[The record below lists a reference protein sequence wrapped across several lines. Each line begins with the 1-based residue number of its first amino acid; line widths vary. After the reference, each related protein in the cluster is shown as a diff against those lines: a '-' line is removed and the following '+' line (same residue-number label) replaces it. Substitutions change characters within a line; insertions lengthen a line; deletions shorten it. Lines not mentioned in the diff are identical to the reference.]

1 VHRFLVLLVCA
12 AGLSPIAARAQSS
25 DIAPIRIPSGTILSF
40 YVQTRLKAAAG
51 DALDALPKGTVLR
64 VKMLDAIDSAV
75 NHDGTPFH
83 GVLASSIASGDQVVV
98 HADAEVRGLLALL
111 RSASHPEGFR
121 YELLVTG
128 LVDHGEAYTL
138 TAFLGSALPGDGSKP
153 PSNSMAGI
161 NEPAVAKRPSQSDS
175 PEIAHN

>member
-1 VHRFLVLLVCA
+1 VHRFLVRLVCA
-12 AGLSPIAARAQSS
+12 AGLFATAVQAQSS
-25 DIAPIRIPSGTILSF
+25 DIAPIRVPAGTVLSF
-40 YVQTRLKAAAG
+40 HLQTRLKASAG

-75 NHDGTPFH
+75 NRDGSSFH
-83 GVLASSIASGDQVVV
+83 GVVVSAIASGDRVVV

-128 LVDHGEAYTL
+128 LVDRGEAYIL
-138 TAFLGSALPGDGSKP
+138 TAFLGSEFPGDSTKSA
-153 PSNSMAGI
+153 SNSAAAA
-161 NEPAVAKRPSQSDS
+161 NEPVAAKQPPESGSS
-175 PEIAHN
+175 EIAPN